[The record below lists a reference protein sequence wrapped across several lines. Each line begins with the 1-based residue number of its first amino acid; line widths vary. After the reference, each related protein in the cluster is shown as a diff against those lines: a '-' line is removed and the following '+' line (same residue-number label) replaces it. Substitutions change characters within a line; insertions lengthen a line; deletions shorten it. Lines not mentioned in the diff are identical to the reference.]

1 MISSDRRT
9 ARIKASPASPK
20 AVWAETSALY
30 EKNNAHPSRRTER
43 RRARSHS
50 PVSLKRPLSLP
61 VRRALPLPL
70 PDARSP
76 LLPEGRFQPAAAL
89 LCQFAVGTLSVPRG
103 FHLYYITSGR
113 ASCQE
118 DFTKESGKFCA
129 VRCLY
134 PILRSLYGRWEAYR
148 LKNEA
153 GNPGLAPYHP
163 RRRNHRT

>member
-50 PVSLKRPLSLP
+50 PVSLEGPLSLP
-61 VRRALPLPL
+61 MRRALPLPL

-103 FHLYYITSGR
+103 FIPIILPAAGGCVKKISQKKPGNFVHSAV
-113 ASCQE
+113 ASF
-118 DFTKESGKFCA
+118 DTTFLPLHTY
-129 VRCLY
+129 V
-134 PILRSLYGRWEAYR
+134 
-148 LKNEA
+148 
-153 GNPGLAPYHP
+153 
-163 RRRNHRT
+163 